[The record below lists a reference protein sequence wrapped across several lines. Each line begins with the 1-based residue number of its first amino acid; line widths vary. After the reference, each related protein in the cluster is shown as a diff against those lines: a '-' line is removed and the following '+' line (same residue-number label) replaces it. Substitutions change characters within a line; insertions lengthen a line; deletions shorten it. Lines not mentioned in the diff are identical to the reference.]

1 MVTKKKNNETYLV
14 VDYAQRN
21 VVHMSALTEKTFEKF
36 PDILDHVKDFD
47 LSKSILFTILDN
59 HKHKTVD
66 WLLKFSNET
75 ERAYWLNVFSPLPAE
90 KISTN
95 DENQEKEIQIIPQKP
110 SEDTVKKGMYKP
122 GYIENRVTN
131 DRDNFEFPA
140 LLSFKRGNL
149 E

>member
-75 ERAYWLNVFSPLPAE
+75 ERAYWLDVFTPLPSE

-95 DENQEKEIQIIPQKP
+95 ENQEKEKTQIIPQKP
-110 SEDTVKKGMYKP
+110 SEDTVKKGMYVITKVQNISP
-122 GYIENRVTN
+122 ISAVNGIMSHR
-131 DRDNFEFPA
+131 FH
-140 LLSFKRGNL
+140 
-149 E
+149 